1 MNAVAEMERIA
12 DDTTLV
18 SPPKL
23 RAQCGEYLAFRLGAE
38 HCAIEILRVQ
48 EIRSYEA
55 PTRIAG
61 APPRVKG
68 VVNLRGVIVPVV
80 DLRTRLGMPATE
92 PGAMT
97 VVIVLGL
104 RDRVIGAIVDAVA
117 EVVEVTD
124 DELKEPPPLGS
135 AVNDGCMTGLARID
149 DARASKTIVLLNI
162 EALLGDAL
170 PVA

>member
-12 DDTTLV
+12 DDTAQV
-18 SPPKL
+18 SIPKL
-23 RAQCGEYLAFRLGAE
+23 RAHRGEYLAFRLGEE
-38 HCAIEILRVQ
+38 HYAIEILRVQ
-48 EIRSYEA
+48 EIRSYEP

-61 APPRVKG
+61 APPGVKG

-80 DLRTRLGMPATE
+80 DLRARLGMPATE
-92 PGAMT
+92 PGPTT

-104 RDRVIGAIVDAVA
+104 RDRVIGAIVDAVS

-124 DELKEPPPLGS
+124 DELKAPPPLGS
-135 AVNDGCMTGLARID
+135 AVNDGHMTGLACID
-149 DARASKTIVLLNI
+149 DAQASKTIVLLDI

-170 PVA
+170 AVG